1 MTLFVCYLLLLA
13 AAMWVG
19 RALLAHLEPAL
30 LLLAGASFAASVLID
45 LAIPYSPQVTAVEDG
60 FKLYGIFAWATFAL
74 FCAWRLS
81 AAPLPV
87 RDASRA

>member
-30 LLLAGASFAASVLID
+30 LLLAGCHRRCHRRHCPRRS
-45 LAIPYSPQVTAVEDG
+45 
-60 FKLYGIFAWATFAL
+60 
-74 FCAWRLS
+74 
-81 AAPLPV
+81 
-87 RDASRA
+87 